1 MKLLS
6 DSHPD
11 GREMR
16 IAIAGSFALLLACAS
31 DFEVPADSAA
41 NVKAAEAPPA
51 SPPVDALAANFNPD
65 NAAPGSEPAPAAAE
79 YTCPHHPEVV
89 SDKPGIC
96 PKCKMDLV
104 PKKPEPK
111 KTGGEPGHDHGTN
124 DHTSH
129 GAHP

>member
-1 MKLLS
+1 MT
-6 DSHPD
+6 
-11 GREMR
+11 MR
-16 IAIAGSFALLLACAS
+16 IIALGLSFVLSIACAS

-41 NVKAAEAPPA
+41 NVKAAEEPPA
-51 SPPVDALAANFNPD
+51 SAPVDALAADFNPEK
-65 NAAPGSEPAPAAAE
+65 AAPGSEPAPAAE

-111 KTGGEPGHDHGTN
+111 KTDSEPAHDHSSHDHG
-124 DHTSH
+124 
-129 GAHP
+129 AVP

>member
-1 MKLLS
+1 
-6 DSHPD
+6 
-11 GREMR
+11 MR
-16 IAIAGSFALLLACAS
+16 IISLGLSFVLSIACAS
-31 DFEVPADSAA
+31 DLEVPADSAA

-51 SPPVDALAANFNPD
+51 SPPVDALAAGFNPEK
-65 NAAPGSEPAPAAAE
+65 AAPRSEAAPAAAE

-111 KTGGEPGHDHGTN
+111 KTDGEPAHDHSGHN
-124 DHTSH
+124 H